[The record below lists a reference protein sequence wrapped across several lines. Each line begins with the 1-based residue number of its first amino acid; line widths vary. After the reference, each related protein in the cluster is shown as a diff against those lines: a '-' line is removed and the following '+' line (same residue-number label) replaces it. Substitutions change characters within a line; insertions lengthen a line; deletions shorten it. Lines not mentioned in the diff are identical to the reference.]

1 MRDRLRT
8 LAISLRLDG
17 VLKIGYVQGRMAG
30 ETLKFFL
37 NGRPA
42 LSTAVVL
49 AGSGRS
55 GTTWVADML
64 TEGTGLQQIYEPLHP
79 MFVSQARVR
88 TGFDGRDPY
97 LRLYYLQA
105 DNDDF
110 AWRQFWADV
119 LEGKVRNY
127 WTNYGQTAWF
137 PDRFLIKTIRANLML
152 GYLYDQFCPQ
162 IVYLTRHPCAVVY
175 SRLRKVPVPWHADVS
190 DILSQDLLVEDY
202 LRPWVAAIERER
214 DLLGAQAVW
223 YAVENMVS
231 QRELATRR
239 HYALSYEAL
248 SLDPEAEMERLFTYL
263 GIDAPCPNAERLAHP
278 SRMTTTGSFVPSP
291 MARLSEWQNGLDAT
305 ERRRILDWA
314 HRLGVCT
321 YDDRILPCQL
331 YQRAE
336 GASTP

>member
-1 MRDRLRT
+1 
-8 LAISLRLDG
+8 
-17 VLKIGYVQGRMAG
+17 MAG
-30 ETLKFFL
+30 EMLKFFL
-37 NGRPA
+37 SGRPA
-42 LSTAVVL
+42 PSAAVIL

-64 TEGTGLQQIYEPLHP
+64 TDGTGLQQIYEPLHP
-79 MFVSQARVR
+79 VFVSQARVQ

-97 LRLYYLQA
+97 LRLFYLQA
-105 DNDDF
+105 DNDDPT
-110 AWRQFWADV
+110 WRQFWASV
-119 LEGKVRNY
+119 LEGRLRNY
-127 WTNYGQTAWF
+127 WTNYAQIAWF

-175 SRLRKVPVPWHADVS
+175 SRLRKVMVPWHADVS
-190 DILSQDLLVEDY
+190 DILSQELLVEDY
-202 LRPWVAAIERER
+202 LRPWVGMIEQEH
-214 DLLGAQAVW
+214 DLLGAHAVW
-223 YAVENMVS
+223 CAVENMVS
-231 QRELATRR
+231 QRELATRH

-248 SLDPEAEMERLFTYL
+248 SLNPKGELERLFAYL
-263 GIDAPCPNAERLAHP
+263 GIDAPCPRAERLAHP
-278 SRMTTTGSFVPSP
+278 SRMTTPGTFVPTA

-321 YDDRILPCQL
+321 YDEQILPGQL
-331 YQRAE
+331 HQQVE